1 MDKKIKE
8 ILDKMSIDE
17 KIGQLNQIAF
27 KGRGDNIESIREE
40 IKKGNVGAVV
50 LANGPYAGSDKQAD
64 VDAELLD
71 SLQKCAVENGE
82 TPILFGR
89 DVIHGYRIA
98 YPVPLAMAAS
108 FDFELIE
115 SACEY
120 TAKSVRN
127 DAIRWVFAPMI
138 DISRDPRW
146 GRCIESPGE
155 DSYLCEMYAKAVVG
169 GFAKEGVAV
178 CAKHFVG
185 YGASEGGR
193 DYHRTEISEYSLR
206 NFYLKPFKAAVEAGC
221 RTIMSS
227 FNDINGLPVT
237 NNKYLM
243 TDVLKNEWK
252 FKGFVVSD
260 WESVIQL
267 MNQGVAE
274 NETECAALAFSA
286 GLDMDMASS
295 CYLKYI
301 KNLIS
306 DGIIDEEQLDEAV
319 MRILRVKYEMGL
331 FDNPYSVKS
340 GADISK
346 EAEMSLRLAEESMV
360 LLKNTD
366 KTLPLKKGVKVA
378 VIGDFVCEERSHAGN
393 WALDIDTAL
402 INSVRDIFEKSDVDF
417 IYPESMLPEDMIGC
431 AAMADTAVVVI
442 GESYLVTGETHS
454 IANIEIPQYTTEFV
468 KSVFKVQKN
477 LVGIF
482 CYARPRAIENI
493 EIYFKS
499 ILYAWHAGT
508 NAAEA
513 ICNII
518 TGKVNPSGKLPMT
531 MPRSTGQ
538 IPIYYNVT
546 SSGRTVNGYYD
557 KNAKN
562 YEDCLG
568 TPMYEFGYGL
578 SYSEFIYSDIKINRN
593 EITARALKNGET
605 VKISV
610 DLKNISNTD
619 GYETVQCYVRDKVS
633 SVMRPIRE
641 LKKHKRAWV
650 KAKENMKIEFEL
662 AYGDLAYF
670 ANKGEAVLE
679 CGEYEIY
686 VGGSCY
692 AENTVCLTVTQ

>member
-1 MDKKIKE
+1 MLSQPVSGYQEWIKAQIVADNLPDIESNYGPNLIEQYKGNYIVDISKDLSSPNKYNGNEIWKDTFIDGKLELAHEYKYKDKFAIPLFGTGLAVYYNKTMYDELGLKVPETWEEFMSNCSKI
-8 ILDKMSIDE
+8 E
-17 KIGQLNQIAF
+17 KSKKTPIAF
-27 KGRGDNIESIREE
+27 MS
-40 IKKGNVGAVV
+40 
-50 LANGPYAGSDKQAD
+50 
-64 VDAELLD
+64 
-71 SLQKCAVENGE
+71 QKE
-82 TPILFGR
+82 
-89 DVIHGYRIA
+89 
-98 YPVPLAMAAS
+98 
-108 FDFELIE
+108 
-115 SACEY
+115 
-120 TAKSVRN
+120 
-127 DAIRWVFAPMI
+127 
-138 DISRDPRW
+138 
-146 GRCIESPGE
+146 
-155 DSYLCEMYAKAVVG
+155 
-169 GFAKEGVAV
+169 
-178 CAKHFVG
+178 
-185 YGASEGGR
+185 
-193 DYHRTEISEYSLR
+193 
-206 NFYLKPFKAAVEAGC
+206 AAV
-221 RTIMSS
+221 IWMSWELTGGLLAQKLLGDP
-227 FNDINGLPVT
+227 NINYNGDCNISDEEVIKSIKT
-237 NNKYLM
+237 GYMDFANNKYLM

-286 GLDMDMASS
+286 GPDTDMASS

-513 ICNII
+513 
-518 TGKVNPSGKLPMT
+518 
-531 MPRSTGQ
+531 
-538 IPIYYNVT
+538 
-546 SSGRTVNGYYD
+546 
-557 KNAKN
+557 
-562 YEDCLG
+562 
-568 TPMYEFGYGL
+568 
-578 SYSEFIYSDIKINRN
+578 
-593 EITARALKNGET
+593 
-605 VKISV
+605 
-610 DLKNISNTD
+610 
-619 GYETVQCYVRDKVS
+619 
-633 SVMRPIRE
+633 VMRRIR
-641 LKKHKRAWV
+641 
-650 KAKENMKIEFEL
+650 
-662 AYGDLAYF
+662 
-670 ANKGEAVLE
+670 
-679 CGEYEIY
+679 
-686 VGGSCY
+686 Y
-692 AENTVCLTVTQ
+692 A